1 MDYSRQLIIGVIVI
15 ITIVVREKYKQYI
28 SMLMVCLMLVGLD
41 ARMANDSRQQ
51 VLPNYQMD
59 DTVRAHF
66 RKE

>member
-51 VLPNYQMD
+51 VSPNYQMD